1 MGGAAIEMGD
11 RVVNL
16 QMPGIFRVV
25 ALRGRLLEIESEQ
38 GVRMTVS
45 PGAVRKLEDGDAA

>member
-1 MGGAAIEMGD
+1 MGGAVIEMGD

-25 ALRGRLLEIESEQ
+25 ALRGRVLDIESEQ

-45 PGAVRKLEDGDAA
+45 PGAVRKLDDGEAP